1 MSKIRH
7 LQKTA
12 EAVSSTKRCGSM
24 LHIYRH
30 QIQETT
36 VPSEVISIPDIQS
49 VWLHESPSYTYQH
62 YTTVFYLK
70 GDKEVNVKWPSGRDT
85 TSWRSETEDKILKML
100 EEIGTLPGAPTF
112 PLRPPQL
119 A

>member
-7 LQKTA
+7 LQRTA

-30 QIQETT
+30 QLQETT

-100 EEIGTLPGAPTF
+100 EEIGTLPPTF